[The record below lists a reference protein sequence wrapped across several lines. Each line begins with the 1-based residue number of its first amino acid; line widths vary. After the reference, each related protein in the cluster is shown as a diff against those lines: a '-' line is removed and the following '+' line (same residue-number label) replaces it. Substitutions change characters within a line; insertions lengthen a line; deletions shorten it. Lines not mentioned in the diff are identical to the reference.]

1 MSKEGYL
8 VGIGDVDN
16 VDEDFTEEKDE
27 VGEDLIEVAEEE
39 FINETDDVVEV
50 EEDGWLDSPRQ
61 VTDGE
66 EHVVVVVEGG
76 DLDSPRQLKDDVVVE
91 EGYLVSAI

>member
-8 VGIGDVDN
+8 VGIDDVDD
-16 VDEDFTEEKDE
+16 VDEDFTEENDE

-50 EEDGWLDSPRQ
+50 EEDG
-61 VTDGE
+61 
-66 EHVVVVVEGG
+66 
-76 DLDSPRQLKDDVVVE
+76 
-91 EGYLVSAI
+91 